1 MMKLRGVLML
11 LVSLV
16 LAGFAAVSANKWM
29 TNRLA
34 AAGANSELSGVVA
47 AATEIPFGTKID
59 ATLIKMIELPPQS
72 VAQGAFKD
80 PEAVVGR
87 VAAVTLFPG
96 EVLMEG
102 RVVEHIGGSALA
114 AVVAEGK
121 RAITVRVDDV
131 VGVAGFLLPGNRV
144 DVIATRRRSGA
155 ERGTES
161 RTLLENLRVLAV
173 DQTTSPDKNEP
184 VIVRAVTLET
194 DPAQAEEIV
203 GAQDEGKVQLTL
215 RNPLDGT
222 RRPVPEPQPA
232 QPEVAQAVPAPAPAP
247 VINRTVVVEVI
258 RGTISSSTTFGGE
271 QQVAVDFAR

>member
-1 MMKLRGVLML
+1 MKLRGVLML

-29 TNRLA
+29 TSRLA
-34 AAGANSELSGVVA
+34 AAGAEGELSGVVA

-59 ATLIKMIELPPQS
+59 ATLIKMVELPPES
-72 VAQGAFKD
+72 VPQGVFRD

-87 VAAVTLFPG
+87 VAAFTLFPG
-96 EVLMEG
+96 EVLLDG

-121 RAITVRVDDV
+121 RAISVRVDDV

-144 DVIATRRRSGA
+144 DVIATRRKTGG

-161 RTLLENLRVLAV
+161 RTLLENLKVLAV

-184 VIVRAVTLET
+184 VIVRAVTLEAE
-194 DPAQAEEIV
+194 PAQAEEIV
-203 GAQDEGKVQLTL
+203 RAQDEGKVQLTL

-222 RRPVPEPQPA
+222 RREVPGDPQPA
-232 QPEVAQAVPAPAPAP
+232 EPEVATAAPAP
-247 VINRTVVVEVI
+247 VISRTVVVEVI
-258 RGTISSSTTFGGE
+258 RGTSSSSTTFGGGN

>member
-1 MMKLRGVLML
+1 MKLRGVLML

-29 TNRLA
+29 TSRLA
-34 AAGANSELSGVVA
+34 AAGAEGELSGVVA

-59 ATLIKMIELPPQS
+59 ATLIKMVELPPES
-72 VAQGAFKD
+72 VPQGVFRD

-87 VAAVTLFPG
+87 VAAFTLFPG
-96 EVLMEG
+96 EVLLDG

-121 RAITVRVDDV
+121 RAISVRVDDV

-144 DVIATRRRSGA
+144 DVIATRRKTGG

-161 RTLLENLRVLAV
+161 RTLLENLKVLAV

-184 VIVRAVTLET
+184 VIVRAVTLEAE
-194 DPAQAEEIV
+194 PAQAEEIV
-203 GAQDEGKVQLTL
+203 RAQDEGKVQLTL

-222 RRPVPEPQPA
+222 RREVPGDPLPA
-232 QPEVAQAVPAPAPAP
+232 EPEVATAAPAP
-247 VINRTVVVEVI
+247 VISRTVVVEVI
-258 RGTISSSTTFGGE
+258 RGTSSSSTTFGGGN

>member
-1 MMKLRGVLML
+1 MKLRGVLML
-11 LVSLV
+11 LISLV

-29 TNRLA
+29 TSRLA
-34 AAGANSELSGVVA
+34 AAGAEGELSGVVA

-59 ATLIKMIELPPQS
+59 ATLIKMVELPPES
-72 VAQGAFKD
+72 VPQGAFRD

-87 VAAVTLFPG
+87 VAAFTLFPG
-96 EVLMEG
+96 EVLLDG

-121 RAITVRVDDV
+121 RAISVRVDDV

-144 DVIATRRRSGA
+144 DVIATRRKTGG

-161 RTLLENLRVLAV
+161 RTLLENLKVLAV

-184 VIVRAVTLET
+184 VIVRAVTLEAE
-194 DPAQAEEIV
+194 PAQAEEIV
-203 GAQDEGKVQLTL
+203 RAQDEGKVQLTL

-222 RRPVPEPQPA
+222 RREVPGDPLPA
-232 QPEVAQAVPAPAPAP
+232 EPEVATAAPAP
-247 VINRTVVVEVI
+247 VISRTVVVEVI
-258 RGTISSSTTFGGE
+258 RGTSSSSTTFGGGN

>member
-1 MMKLRGVLML
+1 MKLRGVLML

-29 TNRLA
+29 TSRLA
-34 AAGANSELSGVVA
+34 AAGAEGELSGVVA

-59 ATLIKMIELPPQS
+59 ATLIKMVELPPES
-72 VAQGAFKD
+72 VPQGVFRD

-87 VAAVTLFPG
+87 VAAFTLFPG
-96 EVLMEG
+96 EVLLDG

-121 RAITVRVDDV
+121 RAISVRVDDV

-144 DVIATRRRSGA
+144 DVIATRRKTGG

-161 RTLLENLRVLAV
+161 RTLLENLKVLAV

-184 VIVRAVTLET
+184 VIVRAVTLEAE
-194 DPAQAEEIV
+194 PAQAEEIV
-203 GAQDEGKVQLTL
+203 RAQDEGKVQLTL

-222 RRPVPEPQPA
+222 RRELPEEPQPA
-232 QPEVAQAVPAPAPAP
+232 EPEVAAAAPAP
-247 VINRTVVVEVI
+247 VISRTVVVEVI
-258 RGTISSSTTFGGE
+258 RGTSSSSTTFGGGN

>member
-1 MMKLRGVLML
+1 MKLRGVLML

-34 AAGANSELSGVVA
+34 AAGADGELSGVVA
-47 AATEIPFGTKID
+47 AAAEIPFGTKID
-59 ATLIKMIELPPQS
+59 ATLIKMIELPPKS
-72 VAQGAFKD
+72 IPQGAFQD
-80 PEAVVGR
+80 PEAVIGR

-144 DVIATRRRSGA
+144 DVIATRRRSGG

-161 RTLLENLRVLAV
+161 RTLLENLKVLAV

-222 RRPVPEPQPA
+222 RREVPQEPAPA
-232 QPEVAQAVPAPAPAP
+232 QPEVAHVAPAP
-247 VINRTVVVEVI
+247 VISRTVVVEVI
-258 RGTISSSTTFGGE
+258 RGTSTTSTTFGGD